1 MVAIAACYVYRQ
13 QVRTPGVCGTAVH
26 TLFRAFCQ
34 IPSAAI
40 LCPSF
45 TIIILFSVNRDVTE
59 TDLLLGHY
67 GRQKVPKSKKKKKK
81 MDTPINAPL
90 NYLKK

>member
-67 GRQKVPKSKKKKKK
+67 GRQKVPKSKKK
-81 MDTPINAPL
+81 
-90 NYLKK
+90 